1 MNENNCPEDVHWA
14 QLVCTTDVDTPP
26 FLIGKDKFTIGR
38 SPGCD
43 ISLKD
48 NKLVSGHHCYIL
60 RDESGKVWLHDTST
74 NGTLFNSSIKL
85 SKGKRQQID
94 HGDEFYII
102 YKKGEEELNVG
113 YVYQDLQRLREEEKE
128 EEVDTTLEY
137 DSEALPLIDATI
149 ADESLNQVMDEELKA
164 LHGVKRKHPAELNLE
179 LVTKE
184 ARFQVESN
192 PVTTQE
198 GCQGLEAAKRNSLT
212 KQTSCQPS
220 EAAES
225 DPLSTTVII
234 TTTTTATTTTPCS
247 TSFSTNI
254 TERAAAVDIAEGKQI
269 SINSPPQDLVPSISA
284 KTPQNVEEEDSFA
297 STLTCIICQ
306 ELLHDCIS
314 LQPCMHSFCAGC
326 YSEWMS
332 QSKECPSCRTRVE
345 RINKNHIVNNLID
358 AYLKEHPD
366 KQRSEEDIKTLNA
379 KNKITHDML
388 YPRQR
393 SSSSDYS
400 ESDNEDQDQLLA
412 PWIAPVTGSVF
423 GFGTPYF
430 GVTNLAYRARC
441 RQCPGASNNSTASI
455 NSPVAGVAGGSC
467 ASATSNTEQPS
478 VSGVTTTDGSLTVDR
493 DAKIMPVPPDYHCAA
508 NQNHVLCQ
516 CCLQIFPD
524 RRAERDFNS
533 DIPPQQCTVCFR
545 AFCHAYWGCRKLD
558 CNGCLAKFKDLN
570 FGKKVLTGLILD
582 NPYESQVFQNY
593 LQTKGLAVRDVL
605 ETCITKWRLAHTVVP
620 TKASTI

>member
-1 MNENNCPEDVHWA
+1 MYGGSICV
-14 QLVCTTDVDTPP
+14 TPVKKAGL
-26 FLIGKDKFTIGR
+26 F
-38 SPGCD
+38 C
-43 ISLKD
+43 
-48 NKLVSGHHCYIL
+48 
-60 RDESGKVWLHDTST
+60 ST

-478 VSGVTTTDGSLTVDR
+478 VSGVTTTG
-493 DAKIMPVPPDYHCAA
+493 DASYAL
-508 NQNHVLCQ
+508 HVHN
-516 CCLQIFPD
+516 
-524 RRAERDFNS
+524 RRTEVTARPN
-533 DIPPQQCTVCFR
+533 C
-545 AFCHAYWGCRKLD
+545 YWGKQCRTQRNKPAHAHD
-558 CNGCLAKFKDLN
+558 SVMSHDEAQF
-570 FGKKVLTGLILD
+570 TGVTGPQHILHH
-582 NPYESQVFQNY
+582 NPAPTGGVVH
-593 LQTKGLAVRDVL
+593 GLACSLRHPRVRL
-605 ETCITKWRLAHTVVP
+605 ITTFVGNVV
-620 TKASTI
+620 